1 MYCMQDSLVN
11 KYNDRT
17 WYFIIAT
24 LSIVVVGVVAFLI
37 YHSQGNTSARPGIYI
52 LPKLNAFL
60 NGSVAVLLTT
70 GYIFIRNKNIKAHR
84 FCMITAFVFSTSFLV
99 SYILYHFNAVETKFG
114 GTDHLIR
121 GVYFFILI
129 THITLATIIVPMT
142 LLTLYRIWKNQVAS
156 HRKIAKWTLPI
167 WLYVSVTGVIV
178 YLMISPYYP
187 V

>member
-1 MYCMQDSLVN
+1 MQETLIN
-11 KYNDRT
+11 KYNDKT

-24 LSIVVVGVVAFLI
+24 LSLVVVLAVAFLI
-37 YHSQGNTSARPGIYI
+37 YHSQSVTVARPGIYI

-60 NGSVAVLLTT
+60 NGSVAILLTI
-70 GYIFIRNKNIKAHR
+70 GYIFIRNKNIRAHR
-84 FCMITAFVFSTSFLV
+84 FCMLTAFIFSSSFLV
-99 SYILYHFNAVETKFG
+99 SYILYHFNATETKFG
-114 GTDHLIR
+114 GTDSVIR
-121 GVYFFILI
+121 AIYFFILI
-129 THITLATIIVPMT
+129 THITLATIIVPLT
-142 LLTLYRIWKNQVAS
+142 LLTLYRIWRNQIAK

>member
-1 MYCMQDSLVN
+1 MQETLIN
-11 KYNDRT
+11 KYNDKT
-17 WYFIIAT
+17 WYFIIAS
-24 LSIVVVGVVAFLI
+24 LSLVVVAAVAFLI
-37 YHSQGNTSARPGIYI
+37 YHSQSVTVARPGIYI

-60 NGSVAVLLTT
+60 NGSVAILLTT
-70 GYIFIRNKNIKAHR
+70 GYIFIRNKFI
-84 FCMITAFVFSTSFLV
+84 FSSSFLV
-99 SYILYHFNAVETKFG
+99 SYILYHFNATETKFG
-114 GTDHLIR
+114 GTDALER
-121 GVYFFILI
+121 GIYFFILI

-142 LLTLYRIWKNQVAS
+142 LLTLYRIWRNQVAH